1 MRQMYGQT
9 RLFRMFRGVIMPT
22 NECDII
28 GIQKGSKSA
37 ILTIEVFY
45 PIDDDIQLGHCE
57 IVQEF

>member
-1 MRQMYGQT
+1 
-9 RLFRMFRGVIMPT
+9 MPT